1 MGGGGGKSYSP
12 PAPVA
17 PPPPDPPK
25 EVEGETEESKKA
37 RDNERK
43 AQLAALGRDSTI
55 ITGALGDTSQANVN
69 KKQLLGQ

>member
-1 MGGGGGKSYSP
+1 MGGGGKSYSP

-17 PPPPDPPK
+17 PPPPPDPPA

-43 AQLAALGRDSTI
+43 AQLAAMGRESTI
-55 ITGALGDTSQANVN
+55 ITGSLGDSTQANVS

>member
-25 EVEGETEESKKA
+25 EVEGETVELKKA

-43 AQLAALGRDSTI
+43 AQLAALGRESTI